1 MEFPTSI
8 EGDKGIIVLEGDL
21 DNEQTGELLKQ
32 AFETVFE
39 RGKRTVVL
47 DMGKVQIINSY
58 GIGKILSCYKQ
69 LRENNGSLLV
79 RNPQGFVKD
88 TLELLM
94 LDQIIHFEA

>member
-21 DNEQTGELLKQ
+21 DNEQSGELLKQ

-47 DMGKVQIINSY
+47 DMANVQIINSY

-69 LRENNGSLLV
+69 LRENNGSLFV

-94 LDQIIHFEA
+94 LDQIIHIEA

>member
-8 EGDKGIIVLEGDL
+8 EGEKGIITLEGDL
-21 DNEQTGELLKQ
+21 DNEQSGESLKQ

-47 DMGKVQIINSY
+47 DMEKVQIINSY
-58 GIGKILSCYKQ
+58 GIGKVLACYKQ
-69 LRENNGSLLV
+69 LRENNGALYV
-79 RNPQGFVKD
+79 RNSHGFVKD

-94 LDQIIHFEA
+94 LDQIIPNE